1 MNSEKI
7 LVVDDSRL
15 SRRRFLSGPLK
26 EAGYEVIEAADGQEG
41 LDAFDEHTPDLVIS
55 DLLMPV
61 MDGFEFIAA
70 LREKGI
76 TQPVI
81 VATADI
87 QESSRKKVDE
97 LGCFGFL
104 NKPYSKETLLET
116 VENAIESVSS
126 GAV

>member
-1 MNSEKI
+1 MSSAKI

-15 SRRRFLSGPLK
+15 SRRRFLAGPLK

-41 LDAFDEHTPDLVIS
+41 LAAFEEHAPDVVIS

-70 LREKGI
+70 LREKEI

-81 VATADI
+81 VASADI

-97 LGCFGFL
+97 LETFGFL
-104 NKPYSKETLLET
+104 NKPYTSEVLLET
-116 VENAIESVSS
+116 VEKAIASISS
-126 GAV
+126 GAI